1 MRQLM
6 VDISTHNA
14 TGADTTLLAVPEIWN
29 AELLA
34 QVNVIYDNTIGH
46 LIAEDGTL
54 TDDVCKAWSEYRSQ
68 LAQLMLK
75 VFRDHNTDLMI
86 STPFSRACS
95 SMHSNVLRLLPEV
108 ISENELPYPLLT
120 NSVLRDFT
128 RIFNKVA
135 GGISMVCLH
144 YIWCVPLLKYSCIVC
159 EHCRTTMGG
168 SD

>member
-6 VDISTHNA
+6 VDISTHSA
-14 TGADTTLLAVPEIWN
+14 TGKETTLPAVPEIWN

-34 QVNVIYDNTIGH
+34 QVNVIYDKTIGR
-46 LIAEDGTL
+46 LIAKDGTF
-54 TDDVCKAWSEYRSQ
+54 TNDVCKAWSEYRLQ
-68 LAQLMLK
+68 IAQLMLRVFEDENK
-75 VFRDHNTDLMI
+75 VLTI

-95 SMHSNVLRLLPEV
+95 SMHSNTLRLLPEV

-128 RIFNKVA
+128 RIFTKVA

-144 YIWCVPLLKYSCIVC
+144 SICQCIALLK
-159 EHCRTTMGG
+159 
-168 SD
+168 